1 MMEIKYPGKE
11 QKEQSI
17 AHIMQA
23 TRTQR
28 VGTVRFLVNAYREI
42 GVTTI
47 FRNSYQIFLLSAGI
61 FVMLIAFSLFTFSG
75 EPSDLWD
82 KKEIVASLSL
92 FFFSSPFVLLST
104 DFLYQ
109 LQERPFDVYEMQN
122 TCKYTARHLILLRM
136 PLFSLGTMLIDI
148 GAAVAWCAR
157 NNTQYLPQIIG
168 LITSGVMLYSL
179 LNIAMF
185 NRFDLY
191 GCMGCAVIWFGLAA
205 LFCML
210 PSELQYALVTGIP
223 AAVHI
228 LSGAAMCA
236 VLNFFVKQSYRRV
249 RS

>member
-17 AHIMQA
+17 ANIMQA
-23 TRTQR
+23 TRTER
-28 VGTVRFLVNAYREI
+28 TGTVRFLVKAYRTI
-42 GVTTI
+42 GVKTI
-47 FRNSYQIFLLSAGI
+47 LCHSYQIFLLSAGI
-61 FVMLIAFSLFTFSG
+61 FALLIAFALFTFSG

-82 KKEIVASLSL
+82 KKAVVASLSL

-122 TCKYTARHLILLRM
+122 TCKYTSRHLILLRM

-148 GAAVAWCAR
+148 GAAVTWCAF
-157 NNTQYLPQIIG
+157 NGTQYLPQIIG
-168 LITSGVMLYSL
+168 LIASGVMLYSL
-179 LNIAMF
+179 LNVAMF

-191 GCMGCAVIWFGLAA
+191 GCAGCAVIWFGLAA
-205 LFCML
+205 LFGMF
-210 PSELQYALVTGIP
+210 PSGLQYALVTGIP

-236 VLNFFVKQSYRRV
+236 ALNFFVRQSYRKAW
-249 RS
+249 S

>member
-1 MMEIKYPGKE
+1 MMEIKYPNKE

-17 AHIMQA
+17 AKIMQA
-23 TRTQR
+23 TRAKR
-28 VGTVRFLVNAYREI
+28 VGTVRFLINAYREI
-42 GVTTI
+42 GVKTI
-47 FRNSYQIFLLSAGI
+47 LRNSYKIFVLSAGI
-61 FVMLIAFSLFTFSG
+61 FTMLIAFALFTFSG

-82 KKEIVASLSL
+82 RKSVVASLSL

-136 PLFSLGTMLIDI
+136 PLFSLDTMLIDI
-148 GAAVAWCAR
+148 GAAAGWCAR
-157 NNTQYLPQIIG
+157 NNMQYLPQIIG
-168 LITSGVMLYSL
+168 LIASGVMLYSL
-179 LNIAMF
+179 LNVAMF

-191 GCMGCAVIWFGLAA
+191 GCVGCAVIWFGLAA
-205 LFCML
+205 LFGIF

-228 LSGAAMCA
+228 ISGAAMCA
-236 VLNFFVKQSYRRV
+236 ALNFFVKQSYRRV
-249 RS
+249 WS